1 MDRFREQILHAHNT
15 KRLLHGVP
23 PLTADQ
29 RLNQEAQML
38 AFKLAHTGNI
48 AHSPLKDRPSE
59 GENIALRCSL
69 TGIPLFFERHELYVA
84 NK

>member
-1 MDRFREQILHAHNT
+1 MGRFRGQMLHAHNF

-29 RLNQEAQML
+29 RLNQEAQMFALTL
-38 AFKLAHTGNI
+38 AQTGNI
-48 AHSPLKDRPSE
+48 THSLLKDRPGE

-69 TGIPLFFERHELYVA
+69 TGILLLILC
-84 NK
+84 KK